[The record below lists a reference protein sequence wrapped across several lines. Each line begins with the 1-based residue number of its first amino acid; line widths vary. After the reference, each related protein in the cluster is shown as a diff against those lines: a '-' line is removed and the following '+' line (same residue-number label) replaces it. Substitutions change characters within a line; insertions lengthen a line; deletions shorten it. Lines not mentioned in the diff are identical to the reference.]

1 MADAS
6 PQRLMT
12 SRERVLAALHR
23 RPVDRTPVVNPTSVA
38 TVKLMDLADAAFPE
52 AHRDPERM
60 AALAAAGHT
69 LLGFDTVAPV
79 FSIIAESAAL
89 GCVIGWGRKADWP
102 AVEPPPIWQ
111 TPDDIV
117 VPDHFLDHPD
127 IRCVLDAIGLL
138 RDRFGDQ
145 VAIIG
150 KAMGPWTLGYHVFGL
165 EQFLLMSVDDPQK
178 TAECLRRLKEVTVQ
192 FGLAQIEAGADALTI
207 ADHATGD
214 LVSADYYRRYLQE
227 IHAELV
233 ERLPAPLILH
243 ICGRTLDRMTSIA
256 ETGVAAFHFDS
267 KNPAA
272 EAVAAMAGRVALV
285 GNVNN
290 PVTLLARG
298 PAEVRGEVD
307 VALSAGVE
315 MIGPECAV
323 PLHAPTENLKEIA
336 RTVGDWRGRLTDRS
350 SRRSIQ

>member
-1 MADAS
+1 VMAGGS
-6 PQRLMT
+6 PREPMT
-12 SRERVLAALHR
+12 SRQRVLAALHR
-23 RPVDRTPVVNPTSVA
+23 EVVDRTPVVNPTSVA
-38 TVKLMDLADAAFPE
+38 TVGLMDLADAPFPE

-69 LLGFDTVAPV
+69 VLGFDSVAPV
-79 FSIIAESAAL
+79 FSIIAESSAL
-89 GCVIGWGRKADWP
+89 GCDIEWGRKADWP

-127 IRCVLDAIGLL
+127 IRCVLGAIGLL
-138 RDRFGDQ
+138 RKRFGDE

-178 TAECLRRLKEVTVQ
+178 TAECLRRLKEVTVL
-192 FGLAQIEAGADALTI
+192 FGMAQIEAGADALTV

-214 LVSADYYRRYLQE
+214 LVSADYYRHYLQA

-233 ERLPAPLILH
+233 ARLPVPLILH
-243 ICGRTLDRMTSIA
+243 ICGRTLDRMGFIA

-272 EAVAAMAGRVALV
+272 EAVAAMAGRVAMV

-298 PAEVRGEVD
+298 PAEVRSEVE
-307 VALSAGVE
+307 VALGAGVD
-315 MIGPECAV
+315 MIAPECAV
-323 PLHAPTENLKEIA
+323 PLHAPIENLKEIS
-336 RTVGDWRGRLTDRS
+336 RTVRDYWMR
-350 SRRSIQ
+350 